1 MIKRFAVALAV
12 GIFAACA
19 SNTVTDEKPPTATES
34 NPYPTLSLAEA
45 IYVVH
50 NLDSANDYFQSEM
63 GFVTDHFT
71 ALSPHTQARTILFQN
86 RSAIQLLTSNNGDD
100 VLARLV
106 ADSLSER
113 EGVAFIGLKTSSLP
127 NTMAIFRKREIP
139 FTQIQAPDGR
149 KKAIFFPDFPR
160 LRMFYFFES
169 EADMS
174 DTTQKNEVVGLSE
187 AWIAV
192 DDFYALEDDF
202 AALGVPETS
211 DTILQPFR
219 STAKKIQFGQGTLLF
234 VKREHLE
241 DPDKMYLRAD
251 TSTVLGL
258 SLNTVSIEAT
268 AKRMSRRKFDYA
280 TTRYNNKAC
289 ILIPPKSAMG
299 SWLEFARQM

>member
-1 MIKRFAVALAV
+1 MLKRFPLALAI
-12 GIFAACA
+12 GFFLIACTTEPIA
-19 SNTVTDEKPPTATES
+19 EDKPIEAKPAIPS
-34 NPYPTLSLAEA
+34 LSLGEA

-50 NLDSANDYFQSEM
+50 NVNSANDYFESEM
-63 GFVTDHFT
+63 GFVTDRFT
-71 ALSPHTQARTILFQN
+71 PLSAHTQTRTILFQN
-86 RSAIQLLTSNNGDD
+86 RSAIQLVSSDNSED
-100 VLARLV
+100 VFARLV

-113 EGVAFIGLKTSSLP
+113 EGIAFIGIKTSSLQD
-127 NTMAIFRKREIP
+127 TMTIFKRRDIP
-139 FTQIQAPDGR
+139 FTLLTASDNR
-149 KKAIFFPDFPR
+149 KRAIFFPDFPR

-169 EADMS
+169 EATMS
-174 DTTQKNEVVGLSE
+174 DTAQKNDVLGLNE

-202 AALGVPETS
+202 AALGLAEPSE
-211 DTILQPFR
+211 TILQPFR
-219 STAKKIQFGQGTLLF
+219 SMAKQIHLSQGSLIF

-268 AKRMSRRKFDYA
+268 AHRMSRRKFDYA

-289 ILIPPKSAMG
+289 ILIPPKSAVG